1 MIGAEAVDVE
11 AGGGSLK
18 RDEVVGV
25 ASRSALRS
33 SKPVL
38 FGGCFVEVDCVFLR
52 RDVVDNE
59 RREDVSPLNDVLI
72 DMLGVCIVRVIETAL
87 WYRLSEKSFWVF
99 AFPRSNQKKLK

>member
-1 MIGAEAVDVE
+1 MIGADAVDVE
-11 AGGGSLK
+11 AGSGSLK

-38 FGGCFVEVDCVFLR
+38 FGGCSVDVDGVFLR

-72 DMLGVCIVRVIETAL
+72 DMLGECTVQVIETAF
-87 WYRLSEKSFWVF
+87 WYR
-99 AFPRSNQKKLK
+99 